1 MPGFLSAS
9 VSGQVRIVFPRLWE
23 SLLHTS
29 RLLGLRGRGW
39 PQRPRKSWLLQVDAN
54 ATSPTWERACEMWM
68 EGPGRQAGAP
78 ESGRASP
85 PGTGVGSPPEAAAAG
100 LPTRAYLLI
109 RGHGLVRAVGSTGKV
124 ARHFGVCGFALGGL
138 VVTGRLSGKV
148 ALFPR
153 GCGVGGQ
160 QGQQGAAGGS

>member
-1 MPGFLSAS
+1 MPPRPPGN
-9 VSGQVRIVFPRLWE
+9 GPVRCGWRDQAGRRGRR
-23 SLLHTS
+23 SRAG
-29 RLLGLRGRGW
+29 RLLPAPGW
-39 PQRPRKSWLLQVDAN
+39 A
-54 ATSPTWERACEMWM
+54 A
-68 EGPGRQAGAP
+68 
-78 ESGRASP
+78 
-85 PGTGVGSPPEAAAAG
+85 PPEAAAAG